1 LRPLLRTGLLCAS
14 MLIGAAATAPAHAAA
29 TVTVPDNIAPWV
41 AKATKLGTAGPNT
54 KVTIAIY
61 MAVHDLPTLKAF
73 VADVSRPTSAS
84 YGKYLTPAAFRARF
98 APAAADVTA
107 VRDLL
112 TSAGM
117 TKITTGPGGF
127 VVTARATV
135 AQINAAFGISEK
147 LYSYKGLTMMA
158 NDEAPSIPAAL
169 SGKVLSIGG
178 LNEGGLLRHPM
189 HHTVFPQRRAAPAG
203 LEAATATAA
212 AAGPAITP
220 PPVADN
226 QQPEYCDT
234 YYGDL
239 EATLSTSITPFKKTL
254 PWTIC
259 GYTPQQIRAAYG
271 MDKVTYDGTG
281 IKVAIVDAY
290 ASPTLRADGD
300 AYAANHGL
308 PKLTTSRFQEIIPG
322 GIYGVSPSAAC
333 DPYGWWGE
341 ESLDLAAVHGSA
353 PGADIVYIGSEDC
366 NESLTVALVDAIY
379 NDTAD
384 IITNSYSY
392 GGDSDTLSD
401 IEAQNDAF
409 MAAASTGITV
419 MFSSGDDGDLSQ
431 DNGVATGSFE
441 ADSPYVTGVG
451 GTSLAIKN
459 KAGAKDEWGW
469 GNYVDALENFTI
481 NSGTSITTT
490 GVATVK
496 ADGQKYDNYQ
506 FYAGSGGGITLLAAE
521 PDYQVPVVPSALATT
536 LNEASGYSV
545 PIGPN
550 RVSPDVA
557 MDADPFTGYL
567 YGESYTIAGNAIADA
582 NCTPTGTTTEYCEGD
597 IGGTSLASPLF
608 AGTIAI
614 VDQARVAAGKPKI
627 GFANPWLY
635 GGTIGTTL
643 TSSGINDVQP
653 PTAPEAVLLA
663 FSAYDGYAAEA
674 AVVTLNSVPFDI
686 QADPFPLEL
695 CGTASCLG
703 IDDIFN
709 YTTAGYDDVTG
720 LGVPYLPM
728 LVTQ

>member
-1 LRPLLRTGLLCAS
+1 
-14 MLIGAAATAPAHAAA
+14 MLMGAAATAPASASG
-29 TVTVPDNIAPWV
+29 TVKVPDNIAPWV
-41 AKATKLGTAGPNT
+41 AKATKLGTAGPNA
-54 KVTIAIY
+54 KVTIAVY
-61 MAVHDLPTLKAF
+61 MAMRDLPTLKAF
-73 VADVSRPTSAS
+73 VADVSKPTSPS
-84 YGKYLTPAAFRARF
+84 YGKYLTPAAFQARF
-98 APAAADVTA
+98 APDAADVAA
-107 VRDLL
+107 VRSLL

-117 TKITTGPGGF
+117 TKITTAPGGF
-127 VVTARATV
+127 LVSAHATV

-147 LYSYKGLTMMA
+147 LYSYKGLTMIA

-178 LNEGGLLRHPM
+178 LNEGGLLRRPM
-189 HHTVFPQRRAAPAG
+189 HHTPFPQTRAAPAS
-203 LEAATATAA
+203 LAAATAASGA
-212 AAGPAITP
+212 VAPAITP

-226 QQPEYCDT
+226 QQPVYCDT

-239 EATLSTSITPFKKTL
+239 QATLSTSVAPFKKTL
-254 PWTIC
+254 PWTVC
-259 GYTPQQIRAAYG
+259 GYTPQQIQAAYG
-271 MDKVTYDGTG
+271 MNKVAYDGTG
-281 IKVAIVDAY
+281 ITVAIVDAY

-300 AYAANHGL
+300 SYAAKHGL

-322 GIYGVSPSAAC
+322 GIYGVSPAAAC
-333 DPYGWWGE
+333 GPYGWWGE

-366 NESLTVALVDAIY
+366 EESLTVALTTAIY
-379 NDTAD
+379 SHTAD

-401 IEAQNDAF
+401 IEAQDEAF

-419 MFSSGDDGDLSQ
+419 LFSSGDDGDLSQ

-469 GNYVDALENFTI
+469 GNYLDSLEKFTI

-490 GVATVK
+490 GVAQITAYGVT
-496 ADGQKYDNYQ
+496 YDNYQ

-521 PDYQVPVVPSALATT
+521 PDYQVPVVPSALTT
-536 LNEASGYSV
+536 SLNEASGYSV

-567 YGESYTIAGNAIADA
+567 YGESFTIAGNAIADA
-582 NCTPTGTTTEYCEGD
+582 NCTPTGATTEYCEGD

-614 VDQARVAAGKPKI
+614 VNQARVAAGKPKI

-663 FSAYDGYAAEA
+663 FGAYGGYKAEA
-674 AVVTLNSVPFDI
+674 LVVTLNSVPFDI
-686 QADPFPLEL
+686 QADPFALEV
-695 CGTASCLG
+695 CGAASCLG

-709 YTTAGYDDVTG
+709 YTTPGYDDVTG
-720 LGVPYLPM
+720 LGVPYLPV